1 MSEPSASEAFDYAVD
16 DYLDWLRV
24 ERGLAANTLKA
35 YARDLNN
42 FRKHL
47 GQHRDPD
54 DVADLDVRGWL
65 AVRAESGINPRS
77 QARGLVT
84 LRGFYRFLLSEE
96 RLNADPT
103 ARIDL
108 PKAGRPLPKSLSLDE
123 VERLLGAPDVDT
135 PRGLRD
141 RAMFEV
147 LYATGLRASELV
159 QLRMGQLQL
168 EVGYLQV
175 VGKGNK
181 ERLVPL
187 GDVARA
193 WLERYL
199 MLGRDTLTKG
209 DLRRRANEA
218 VFITRLGR
226 GMTRQGFFK
235 MLRIYAEQAEIKQTI
250 SPHTLRHA
258 FATHLLERGV
268 DLRSLQL
275 MLGHADISTTEIY
288 THLSRARLAKIHAEH
303 HPRG

>member
-1 MSEPSASEAFDYAVD
+1 MSDQPISEAFDYAVD

-24 ERGLAANTLKA
+24 ERGLAENTLKA
-35 YARDLNN
+35 YQRDLSG
-42 FRKHL
+42 FREHVGL
-47 GQHRDPD
+47 HRAPEE
-54 DVADLDVRGWL
+54 VEDLHVRGWL
-65 AVRAESGINPRS
+65 AMRAESGTSPRT
-77 QARGLVT
+77 QARGLVS
-84 LRGFYRFLLSEE
+84 LRGFYRYLLAEE
-96 RLNADPT
+96 RLSADPT
-103 ARIDL
+103 ARIEL

-123 VERLLGAPDVDT
+123 VERLLAAPDVDT

-147 LYATGLRASELV
+147 LYATGLRATELV
-159 QLRMGQLQL
+159 ELRMGQLHL

-175 VGKGNK
+175 VGKGDK

>member
-1 MSEPSASEAFDYAVD
+1 MTAPSEAFDWAVD

-24 ERGLAANTLKA
+24 ERGLSNNTLKA
-35 YARDLNN
+35 YQQDLTG
-42 FRKHL
+42 FRKHV
-47 GQHRDPD
+47 GEHRAPESIGE
-54 DVADLDVRGWL
+54 LDVRGWL
-65 AVRAESGINPRS
+65 AARAESGISPRT

-96 RLNADPT
+96 RLATDPT
-103 ARIDL
+103 GRVDL
-108 PKAGRPLPKSLSLDE
+108 PKAGRPLPKTLSLDE
-123 VERLLGAPDVDT
+123 VERLLAAPDVDT

-141 RAMFEV
+141 RTMFEV
-147 LYATGLRASELV
+147 LYATGLRATELV
-159 QLRMGQLQL
+159 QLQISQLHL
-168 EVGYLQV
+168 EVGYVQV
-175 VGKGNK
+175 IGKGDK

-199 MLGRDTLTKG
+199 MLGRHTLTKG
-209 DLRRRANEA
+209 DLKRRGKEA

-226 GMTRQGFFK
+226 AMTRQGFFK
-235 MLRIYAEQAEIKQTI
+235 MVRNYAALAEIDQVI

-288 THLSRARLAKIHAEH
+288 THLSKARLAGIHAEH